1 MMKAK
6 RDKKGQMTV
15 EMVLILTVLVGS
27 AYLVKK
33 ELFDKPKNPFYR
45 FVTEPW
51 KSIAVMMESG
61 VWLAD
66 PEEGRKHHPNHF
78 KRIRAE
84 KGKDP
89 KT

>member
-33 ELFDKPKNPFYR
+33 ELFDKPKKPFL
-45 FVTEPW
+45 P
-51 KSIAVMMESG
+51 IC
-61 VWLAD
+61 
-66 PEEGRKHHPNHF
+66 H
-78 KRIRAE
+78 
-84 KGKDP
+84 
-89 KT
+89 

>member
-1 MMKAK
+1 MKAK

-15 EMVLILTVLVGS
+15 EMVLILVILVATVN
-27 AYLVKK
+27 LVKE
-33 ELFDKPKNPFYR
+33 ELFDKSDNPFYR

-66 PEEGRKHHPNHF
+66 RDGGKAAHPNHF
-78 KRIRAE
+78 KRIRSE

-89 KT
+89 KI